1 MVNWVG
7 FRAGLTDLIEP
18 DDDLALLVAIR
29 TIEQK
34 AFNLVL
40 GLGSRW
46 FLTPCCRMKAK
57 NVCQRTNS
65 LDFLKM

>member
-7 FRAGLTDLIEP
+7 FLAAGLTGLIET

-40 GLGSRW
+40 GLGSRLVSDSV
-46 FLTPCCRMKAK
+46 F
-57 NVCQRTNS
+57 
-65 LDFLKM
+65 